1 MSKKTSNVGDV
12 LPTNQE
18 PLTTIK
24 HLIFTIR
31 GQQVMLDRDLAR
43 LYGVETKRINEAVK
57 RNIERFPD
65 DFMFKLNKEEAMNLR
80 SQFVTSSLEVVDNEL
95 EDESNCSRSQFA
107 TLKTNRGDNIKYLP
121 YAFTENGIAMLS
133 GVLKSET
140 AINVNIQI
148 MRAFVAMRHTLL
160 TNSQLFSRMEVLE
173 SNQLRMLEW
182 KNEAE
187 SKFEEIFNTLN
198 KHHLP
203 IEGLFYEN
211 QIYDAYE
218 LMTRIVKMAENRI
231 VVIDNYV
238 DDTVL
243 TLLSKRTANVSAE
256 IYTYKMNQQFSLD
269 VAKHNAQYPNVEV
282 YVSKKSHDR
291 FLIIDDKVYHVGASI
306 KDLGKKLCAV
316 TLLNSVTADE
326 VIGKVR

>member
-1 MSKKTSNVGDV
+1 MSKKLSNVGDV
-12 LPTNQE
+12 SPANQE

-65 DFMFKLNKEEAMNLR
+65 DFMFKLDKEEAMV
-80 SQFVTSSLEVVDNEL
+80 F
-95 EDESNCSRSQFA
+95 SRSQFA

-173 SNQLRMLEW
+173 SNQLRMVEW
-182 KNEAE
+182 KNEVE
-187 SKFEEIFNTLN
+187 GKFEEIFNTLN

-211 QIYDAYE
+211 QIYDAHE

-243 TLLSKRTANVSAE
+243 TLLSKRGAGVSAE
-256 IYTYKMNQQFSLD
+256 IYTYKISQQF
-269 VAKHNAQYPNVEV
+269 
-282 YVSKKSHDR
+282 R
-291 FLIIDDKVYHVGASI
+291 
-306 KDLGKKLCAV
+306 
-316 TLLNSVTADE
+316 
-326 VIGKVR
+326 